1 MNIKIPESTI
11 ENYIYSN
18 FSEAKLSKSKEIN
31 FNSPFVN
38 DGKKRLYVNPSKESY
53 FDQKEQKGGTF
64 INFVMRFEGI
74 DEKSAYLLL
83 LRNYSQSGTF
93 HENFQEIIEIE
104 KKLELPTGMKFFF
117 EQDTL
122 SRSGKLAKAYLTKRG
137 IFSEDFGYVYDPHGD
152 FKETYHNRV
161 IFPFYEE
168 GKLVYYIGRDIG
180 KSKLR
185 YKNPSGLDAGNFVFQ
200 IDKLTDDVFIF
211 EGVTDALSLK
221 EPQVGTAM
229 LSNKMKMTQIVKIL
243 DRAPKR
249 IIFVTENDTNETAIK
264 AGKKNLEWNI
274 KTLLKYKP
282 ASINIKIYT
291 YNPPIGYKDF
301 NALAAKTGKHFID
314 IEKECIE
321 WKPKRFDVSK
331 IKWGIR

>member
-1 MNIKIPESTI
+1 MDIKIPESTI

-18 FSEAKLSKSKEIN
+18 FSEAKPSKYKEIH
-31 FNSPFVN
+31 FNSPFVD
-38 DGKKRLYVNPSKESY
+38 DGKKRLYVNPKKERY
-53 FDQKEQKGGTF
+53 FDQKEQKGGSF
-64 INFVMRFEGI
+64 ISFVMKVEEV

-83 LRNYSQSGTF
+83 LRNYSQREVF
-93 HENFQEIIEIE
+93 QENFQEVIEAERKI
-104 KKLELPTGMKFFF
+104 ELPIGTKFFF
-117 EQDTL
+117 EQEEL
-122 SRSGKLAKAYLTKRG
+122 SRSGKMAKSYLVKRG
-137 IFSEDFGYVYDPHGD
+137 IFSEEFGYVYDPHGD
-152 FKETYHNRV
+152 FKDTYHNRI

-221 EPQVGTAM
+221 APQIGTAM
-229 LSNKMKMTQIVKIL
+229 LSNKMKMAQIVKIL

-249 IIFVTENDTNETAIK
+249 IVFVTENDTNEIAIEV
-264 AGKKNLEWNI
+264 GRKNLEWNI

-282 ASINIKIYT
+282 ASISISIYIYT
-291 YNPPIGYKDF
+291 PPSKYKDF
-301 NALAAKTGKHFID
+301 NELASKTGKDFID
-314 IEKECIE
+314 IEKECVE
-321 WKPKRFDVSK
+321 WKPKRFDATK
-331 IKWGIR
+331 IKWGVR